1 MKRIP
6 HSWPSGEKLFL
17 KYLSSNQ
24 NYYYVTN
31 LWITREELVGEMNNI
46 DSTVTDDDL
55 TEPSPSCDE
64 RYREFSSKYIFS
76 VDSFSQD
83 S

>member
-46 DSTVTDDDL
+46 DSSGNDDVL
-55 TEPSPSCDE
+55 SKLGPRCDE
-64 RYREFSSKYIFS
+64 RYRKISSKYICSDDS
-76 VDSFSQD
+76 VSQD